1 MKASLGDILRI
12 SVLIYSDIDVEMVHI
27 ADA

>member
-27 ADA
+27 AEA